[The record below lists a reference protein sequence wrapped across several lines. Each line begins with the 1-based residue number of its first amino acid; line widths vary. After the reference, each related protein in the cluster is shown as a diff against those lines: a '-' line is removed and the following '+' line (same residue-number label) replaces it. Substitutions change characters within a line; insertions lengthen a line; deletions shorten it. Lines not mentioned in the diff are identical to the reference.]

1 MRPFG
6 ILGIVAAVIA
16 LIAVFNSFFIVD
28 QRQQALV
35 LQVGASKAVYN
46 NGDNNDAGLKFKIP
60 LYQSVVFFDKRN
72 LGLDLP
78 EFEVFAVN
86 QERLSVD
93 AFIRWRINDPLEF
106 YRQFVTQQEGANQ
119 LENFARTA
127 IYNRLSQK
135 CPEEIISGLKPQT
148 PIEELDI
155 NDRDVDIC
163 QLAIE
168 GEAAPESSDEG
179 ESNETDGATPEEA
192 DTAEQLPD
200 EGARTILMN
209 NIRDDL
215 RNAIAD
221 RGIEIIDVRLKR
233 VELPAEITQGVFRQ
247 MIETRN
253 QEATDKRTQGDRDAA
268 EIRAQADRYR
278 VEREALAN
286 RCSEQLRGQGDAT
299 RNNIYAEAYDQD
311 REFFRFQRALI
322 ACENAFTAGTRIVLA
337 PDNLGLC
344 DEFIARARSNS
355 RARGTSSSGGGAADQ
370 EADLCEGFENS
381 VQ

>member
-6 ILGIVAAVIA
+6 VLGIVGGIAILIA
-16 LIAVFNSFFIVD
+16 LFNSFFIVD

-35 LQVGASKAVYN
+35 LRVGAAQAVYN
-46 NGDNNDAGLKFKIP
+46 NGDNDDAGLKFKIP
-60 LYQSVVFFDKRN
+60 LYESVVFFDKRN

-86 QERLSVD
+86 QERLAVD
-93 AFIRWRINDPLEF
+93 AFIRWRIDNPLEF
-106 YRQFVTQQEGANQ
+106 YRQFVTQQEGASQ
-119 LENFARTA
+119 LQNFARTA

-135 CPEEIISGLKPQT
+135 CPEEIISGRKPQT
-148 PIEELDI
+148 PIEDLDI
-155 NDRDVDIC
+155 NNPDVDIC

-168 GEAAPESSDEG
+168 GEITEESNDEG
-179 ESNETDGATPEEA
+179 ESEETDAAES
-192 DTAEQLPD
+192 DTAEQRPD
-200 EGARTILMN
+200 DGARTILMN

-268 EIRAQADRYR
+268 ETRAQADRYR
-278 VEREALAN
+278 IEREAAAN
-286 RCSEQLRGQGDAT
+286 RCSQQLRGEGDAT
-299 RNNIYAEAYDQD
+299 RNDIYANVYDQD

-322 ACENAFTAGTRIVLA
+322 ACEKAFTEGTRIVLA

-344 DEFIARARSNS
+344 DEFIERARINGFTRSASS
-355 RARGTSSSGGGAADQ
+355 RSASDSQDAN
-370 EADLCEGFENS
+370 EPDLCEGFDITGE
-381 VQ
+381 

>member
-1 MRPFG
+1 MKPFG
-6 ILGIVAAVIA
+6 ILGIVGALAI

-35 LQVGASKAVYN
+35 LQVGAAEAVYN
-46 NGDNNDAGLKFKIP
+46 NGDNEDAGLKFKIP

-93 AFIRWRINDPLEF
+93 AFIRWRIADPLEF
-106 YRQFVTQQEGANQ
+106 YRQFVTQQAGAGQ

-135 CPEEIISGLKPQT
+135 CPEEIISGLKPLR
-148 PIEELDI
+148 PIEAI
-155 NDRDVDIC
+155 ADRDPDVDIC
-163 QLAIE
+163 ELSLAGDSPVEEIVGE
-168 GEAAPESSDEG
+168 GETDEAV
-179 ESNETDGATPEEA
+179 SVVV
-192 DTAEQLPD
+192 D

-215 RNAIAD
+215 RTAIQN

-233 VELPAEITQGVFRQ
+233 VELPTEITQGVFRQ

-253 QEATDKRTQGDRDAA
+253 QEATDQRTQGDRDAA
-268 EIRAQADRYR
+268 EIRAQADRLR
-278 VEREALAN
+278 IEKEAAAN
-286 RCSEQLRGQGDAT
+286 RRSEQIRGEGDAE
-299 RNNIYAEAYDQD
+299 RNRIYAEAYEQD
-311 REFFRFQRALI
+311 AEFFRFQRALI
-322 ACENAFTAGTRIVLA
+322 ACEKAFTAGTRIVVA

-344 DEFIARARSNS
+344 DEFIDRARQNGS
-355 RARGTSSSGGGAADQ
+355 ARR
-370 EADLCEGFENS
+370 
-381 VQ
+381 

>member
-6 ILGIVAAVIA
+6 IIGIVAAVAA
-16 LIAVFNSFFIVD
+16 LVTLFNSFFIVD

-35 LQVGASKAVYN
+35 LQVGAAQAVYN
-46 NGDNNDAGLKFKIP
+46 NGDKDDAGLKFKIP
-60 LYQSVVFFDKRN
+60 LVQSVVFFDKRN

-93 AFIRWRINDPLEF
+93 AFVRWRINEPLEF
-106 YRQFVTQQEGANQ
+106 YRQFVTQESGASQ

-135 CPEEIISGLKPQT
+135 CPEEIISGRKPLR
-148 PIEELDI
+148 PIESIEIGDTET
-155 NDRDVDIC
+155 DIC
-163 QLAIE
+163 ELSLASDEPGVE
-168 GEAAPESSDEG
+168 GEEAVADE
-179 ESNETDGATPEEA
+179 A
-192 DTAEQLPD
+192 
-200 EGARTILMN
+200 ARTILMN

-215 RNAIAD
+215 RNAIQD

-233 VELPAEITQGVFRQ
+233 VELPEDITQGVFRQ

-268 EIRAQADRYR
+268 EIRAQADRLR
-278 VEREALAN
+278 IEKEATA
-286 RCSEQLRGQGDAT
+286 RRQSEQIRGEGDAE
-299 RNNIYAEAYDQD
+299 RNRIYAEAYEQD
-311 REFFRFQRALI
+311 AEFFRFQRALI
-322 ACENAFTAGTRIVLA
+322 ACEKAFTQGTRIVVA

-344 DEFIARARSNS
+344 DEFIDQARQNGVAR
-355 RARGTSSSGGGAADQ
+355 R
-370 EADLCEGFENS
+370 
-381 VQ
+381 

>member
-6 ILGIVAAVIA
+6 ILGIVGAVVA
-16 LIAVFNSFFIVD
+16 LIALFNSFFIVD

-35 LQVGASKAVYN
+35 LQVGAAEAVYN
-46 NGDNNDAGLKFKIP
+46 NGDNDDAGLKFKIP

-93 AFIRWRINDPLEF
+93 AFVRWRIDDPLEF
-106 YRQFVTQQEGANQ
+106 YRQFVTQQEGASQ
-119 LENFARTA
+119 LQNFARTA

-135 CPEEIISGLKPQT
+135 CPEEIISGRKPLR
-148 PIEELDI
+148 PIEEIDT
-155 NDRDVDIC
+155 NDPDVDIC
-163 QLAIE
+163 ELSLGVDTTDNIE
-168 GEAAPESSDEG
+168 DLIDG
-179 ESNETDGATPEEA
+179 ETD
-192 DTAEQLPD
+192 EQAPIVVD
-200 EGARTILMN
+200 DGARTILMN

-215 RNAIAD
+215 RNAIRN

-278 VEREALAN
+278 VEREAAAN
-286 RCSEQLRGQGDAT
+286 RCSEQLRGEGDGL
-299 RNNIYAEAYDQD
+299 RNSIYADVYDRD

-322 ACENAFTAGTRIVLA
+322 ACEKAFTQGTQIVVA
-337 PDNLGLC
+337 PNNLGLC
-344 DEFIARARSNS
+344 DEFIERARVNS
-355 RARGTSSSGGGAADQ
+355 ASRSGSASARRTPNPDVN
-370 EADLCEGFENS
+370 LCEGFDIE
-381 VQ
+381 

>member
-1 MRPFG
+1 MKPFG
-6 ILGIVAAVIA
+6 ILGIAGALAI

-35 LQVGASKAVYN
+35 LQVGAAEAVYN
-46 NGDNNDAGLKFKIP
+46 NGDNEDAGLKFKIP

-93 AFIRWRINDPLEF
+93 AFIRWRIADPLEF
-106 YRQFVTQQEGANQ
+106 YRQFVTQQAGAGQ

-135 CPEEIISGLKPQT
+135 CPEEIISGLKPLR
-148 PIEELDI
+148 PIEAI
-155 NDRDVDIC
+155 ADRDPDVDIC
-163 QLAIE
+163 ELSLAGDSPVEEIVGE
-168 GEAAPESSDEG
+168 GETDEAV
-179 ESNETDGATPEEA
+179 SVVV
-192 DTAEQLPD
+192 D

-215 RNAIAD
+215 RTAIQN

-233 VELPAEITQGVFRQ
+233 VELPTEITQGVFRQ

-253 QEATDKRTQGDRDAA
+253 QEATDQRTQGDRDAA
-268 EIRAQADRYR
+268 EIRAQADRLR
-278 VEREALAN
+278 IEKEAAAN
-286 RCSEQLRGQGDAT
+286 RRSEQIRGEGDAE
-299 RNNIYAEAYDQD
+299 RNRIYAEAYEQD
-311 REFFRFQRALI
+311 AEFFRFQRALI
-322 ACENAFTAGTRIVLA
+322 ACEKAFTDGTRIVVA
-337 PDNLGLC
+337 PNNLGLC
-344 DEFIARARSNS
+344 DEFIDRARQNGS
-355 RARGTSSSGGGAADQ
+355 ARR
-370 EADLCEGFENS
+370 
-381 VQ
+381 

>member
-1 MRPFG
+1 MKPFG
-6 ILGIVAAVIA
+6 ILGIVGA
-16 LIAVFNSFFIVD
+16 LAILIVVFNSFFIVD

-35 LQVGASKAVYN
+35 LQVGAAEAVYN
-46 NGDNNDAGLKFKIP
+46 NGDNKDAGLKFKIP

-93 AFIRWRINDPLEF
+93 AFIRWRIADPLEF
-106 YRQFVTQQEGANQ
+106 YRQFVTQQAGAGQ

-135 CPEEIISGLKPQT
+135 CPEEIISGLKPLR
-148 PIEELDI
+148 PIEAI
-155 NDRDVDIC
+155 ADRDPDVDIC
-163 QLAIE
+163 ELSLAGDSPVEEIVGD
-168 GEAAPESSDEG
+168 GE
-179 ESNETDGATPEEA
+179 TEEA
-192 DTAEQLPD
+192 VSVVVD

-215 RNAIAD
+215 RNAIQN

-233 VELPAEITQGVFRQ
+233 VELPTEITQGVFRQ

-253 QEATDKRTQGDRDAA
+253 QEATDQRTQGDRDAA
-268 EIRAQADRYR
+268 EIRAQADRLR
-278 VEREALAN
+278 IEKEAAAN
-286 RCSEQLRGQGDAT
+286 RRSEQIRGEGDAE
-299 RNNIYAEAYDQD
+299 RNRIYAEAYEQD
-311 REFFRFQRALI
+311 AEFFRFQRALI
-322 ACENAFTAGTRIVLA
+322 ACEKAFTAGTRIVVA

-344 DEFIARARSNS
+344 DEFITQARLNGSAR
-355 RARGTSSSGGGAADQ
+355 R
-370 EADLCEGFENS
+370 
-381 VQ
+381 

>member
-1 MRPFG
+1 MKPFG
-6 ILGIVAAVIA
+6 ILGIVGALAI

-35 LQVGASKAVYN
+35 LQVGAAEAVYN
-46 NGDNNDAGLKFKIP
+46 NGDNEDAGLKFKIP

-93 AFIRWRINDPLEF
+93 AFIRWRIADPLEF
-106 YRQFVTQQEGANQ
+106 YRQFVTQQAGAGQ

-135 CPEEIISGLKPQT
+135 CPEEIISGLKPLR
-148 PIEELDI
+148 PIEAI
-155 NDRDVDIC
+155 ADRDPDVDIC
-163 QLAIE
+163 ELSLADDSPVEEIVGE
-168 GEAAPESSDEG
+168 GETDEAV
-179 ESNETDGATPEEA
+179 SVVV
-192 DTAEQLPD
+192 D

-215 RNAIAD
+215 RTAIQN

-233 VELPAEITQGVFRQ
+233 VELPTEITQGVFRQ

-253 QEATDKRTQGDRDAA
+253 QEATDQRTQGDRDAA
-268 EIRAQADRYR
+268 EIRAQADRLR
-278 VEREALAN
+278 IEKEAAAN
-286 RCSEQLRGQGDAT
+286 RRSEEIRGEGDEE
-299 RNNIYAEAYDQD
+299 RNRIYAEAYEQD
-311 REFFRFQRALI
+311 AEFFRFQRALI
-322 ACENAFTAGTRIVLA
+322 ACEKAFTEGTRIVVA
-337 PDNLGLC
+337 PNNLGLC
-344 DEFIARARSNS
+344 DEFIDRARQNGS
-355 RARGTSSSGGGAADQ
+355 ARR
-370 EADLCEGFENS
+370 
-381 VQ
+381 

>member
-6 ILGIVAAVIA
+6 ILGIVAAIA
-16 LIAVFNSFFIVD
+16 VLVAVFNSFFIVD

-35 LQVGASKAVYN
+35 LRVGAAQAVYN
-46 NGDNNDAGLKFKIP
+46 NGNNDDAGLKFKIP
-60 LYQSVVFFDKRN
+60 LYESVVFFDKRN

-93 AFIRWRINDPLEF
+93 AFVRWRIDDPLEF
-106 YRQFVTQQEGANQ
+106 YRQFQNQQEGASQ
-119 LENFARTA
+119 LQNFARTA

-135 CPEEIISGLKPQT
+135 CPEEIISGLKPLRPVET
-148 PIEELDI
+148 IDT
-155 NDRDVDIC
+155 NDPDVDIC
-163 QLAIE
+163 ELAITTSAPVAVEGDTE
-168 GEAAPESSDEG
+168 GELIVPAAI
-179 ESNETDGATPEEA
+179 ETDS
-192 DTAEQLPD
+192 
-200 EGARTILMN
+200 GARTILMN

-215 RNAIAD
+215 RNAIQN

-268 EIRAQADRYR
+268 EIRAQADRLR
-278 VEREALAN
+278 IEKEATAL
-286 RCSEQLRGQGDAT
+286 RQSEQIRGEGDAT
-299 RNNIYAEAYDQD
+299 RNRIYANAYEKDA
-311 REFFRFQRALI
+311 EFFRFQRALI
-322 ACENAFTAGTRIVLA
+322 ACEKAFTQGTRIVVA

-344 DEFIARARSNS
+344 DEFIDQARQNGVAR
-355 RARGTSSSGGGAADQ
+355 R
-370 EADLCEGFENS
+370 
-381 VQ
+381 

>member
-6 ILGIVAAVIA
+6 ILGIVGAVVVLIA
-16 LIAVFNSFFIVD
+16 LFNSFFIVD

-35 LQVGASKAVYN
+35 LQVGAAEAVYN
-46 NGDNNDAGLKFKIP
+46 NGDNDDAGLKFKIP

-93 AFIRWRINDPLEF
+93 AFIRWRIDDPLEF
-106 YRQFVTQQEGANQ
+106 YRQFVTQQEGASQ
-119 LENFARTA
+119 LQNFARTA
-127 IYNRLSQK
+127 IYNRLTQK
-135 CPEEIISGLKPQT
+135 CPEEIISGLKPLR
-148 PIEELDI
+148 PIESIDT

-163 QLAIE
+163 ELAIGVE
-168 GEAAPESSDEG
+168 TPA
-179 ESNETDGATPEEA
+179 ETDGEQAGDGETP
-192 DTAEQLPD
+192 AELESD
-200 EGARTILMN
+200 SGARTILMN

-215 RNAIAD
+215 RDAIQN

-268 EIRAQADRYR
+268 EIRAQADRLR
-278 VEREALAN
+278 IEKEATA
-286 RCSEQLRGQGDAT
+286 RRQSEQIRGEGDAE
-299 RNNIYAEAYDQD
+299 RNRIYADAYEQD
-311 REFFRFQRALI
+311 AEFFRFQRALI
-322 ACENAFTAGTRIVLA
+322 ACEKAFTAGTRIVVA

-344 DEFIARARSNS
+344 DEFIDQARANGS
-355 RARGTSSSGGGAADQ
+355 ARR
-370 EADLCEGFENS
+370 
-381 VQ
+381 

>member
-6 ILGIVAAVIA
+6 ILGIVGAVVVLIA
-16 LIAVFNSFFIVD
+16 LFNSFFIVD

-35 LQVGASKAVYN
+35 LQVGAAEAVYN
-46 NGDNNDAGLKFKIP
+46 NGDNDDAGLKFKIP

-93 AFIRWRINDPLEF
+93 AFIRWRISDPLEF
-106 YRQFVTQQEGANQ
+106 YRQFVTQDEGAGQ

-135 CPEEIISGLKPQT
+135 CPEEIVSGLKPLR
-148 PIEELDI
+148 PIEAI
-155 NDRDVDIC
+155 ADRDPDVDIC
-163 QLAIE
+163 ELSLAADSPVEEIV
-168 GEAAPESSDEG
+168 GDGDTDAPV
-179 ESNETDGATPEEA
+179 PVIV
-192 DTAEQLPD
+192 D

-215 RNAIAD
+215 RNAIQN

-233 VELPAEITQGVFRQ
+233 VELPTEITQGVFRQ

-268 EIRAQADRYR
+268 EIRAQADRLR
-278 VEREALAN
+278 IEKEAAAN
-286 RCSEQLRGQGDAT
+286 RRSEQIRGEGDAE
-299 RNNIYAEAYDQD
+299 RNRIYAEAYEQD
-311 REFFRFQRALI
+311 AEFFRFQRALI
-322 ACENAFTAGTRIVLA
+322 ACEKAFTQGTRLVVA
-337 PDNLGLC
+337 PNNLGLC
-344 DEFIARARSNS
+344 DEFIDQARQNGTAR
-355 RARGTSSSGGGAADQ
+355 R
-370 EADLCEGFENS
+370 
-381 VQ
+381 

>member
-6 ILGIVAAVIA
+6 ILGIVGAVVVLIA
-16 LIAVFNSFFIVD
+16 LFNSFFIVD

-35 LQVGASKAVYN
+35 LQVGAAEAVYN
-46 NGDNNDAGLKFKIP
+46 NGDNEDAGLKFKIP

-93 AFIRWRINDPLEF
+93 AFIRWRIDDPLEF
-106 YRQFVTQQEGANQ
+106 YRQFVTQQEGASQ
-119 LENFARTA
+119 LQNFARTA

-135 CPEEIISGLKPQT
+135 CPEEIVSGLKPLR
-148 PIEELDI
+148 PIEAI
-155 NDRDVDIC
+155 ADRDPDVDIC
-163 QLAIE
+163 ELSLA
-168 GEAAPESSDEG
+168 SDSPVEEIVG
-179 ESNETDGATPEEA
+179 DGDTDVPVPVIA
-192 DTAEQLPD
+192 D

-215 RNAIAD
+215 RNAIQN

-233 VELPAEITQGVFRQ
+233 VELPTEITQGVFRQ

-268 EIRAQADRYR
+268 EIRAQADRLR
-278 VEREALAN
+278 IEKEATARRE
-286 RCSEQLRGQGDAT
+286 SEEIRGQGDAE
-299 RNNIYAEAYDQD
+299 RNRIYAEAYEQD
-311 REFFRFQRALI
+311 AEFFRFQRALI
-322 ACENAFTAGTRIVLA
+322 ACEKAFTQGTRIVVA
-337 PDNLGLC
+337 PNNLGLC
-344 DEFIARARSNS
+344 DEFIVQARAN
-355 RARGTSSSGGGAADQ
+355 GAARR
-370 EADLCEGFENS
+370 
-381 VQ
+381 

>member
-1 MRPFG
+1 MKPFG
-6 ILGIVAAVIA
+6 ILGIVGALVI
-16 LIAVFNSFFIVD
+16 LFTLFNSFFIVD

-35 LQVGASKAVYN
+35 LQVGAAEAVYN
-46 NGDNNDAGLKFKIP
+46 NGDNEDAGLKFKIP

-93 AFIRWRINDPLEF
+93 AFVRWRIADPLEF
-106 YRQFVTQQEGANQ
+106 YRQFVTQQEGAGQ

-135 CPEEIISGLKPQT
+135 CPEEIISGLKPLR
-148 PIEELDI
+148 PIEPVA
-155 NDRDVDIC
+155 DRDPDVDIC
-163 QLAIE
+163 ELSL
-168 GEAAPESSDEG
+168 GG
-179 ESNETDGATPEEA
+179 ESAVEEIVGDVETDEPV
-192 DTAEQLPD
+192 PVVVD

-215 RNAIAD
+215 RNAIQN

-233 VELPAEITQGVFRQ
+233 VELPTEITQGVFRQ

-268 EIRAQADRYR
+268 EIRAQADRLR
-278 VEREALAN
+278 IEKEAAAN
-286 RCSEQLRGQGDAT
+286 RRSEQIRGEGDAE
-299 RNNIYAEAYDQD
+299 RNRIYAEAYEQD
-311 REFFRFQRALI
+311 AEFFRFQRALI
-322 ACENAFTAGTRIVLA
+322 ACEKAFTQGTRLVVA
-337 PDNLGLC
+337 PNNLGLC
-344 DEFIARARSNS
+344 DEFIDQARQNGSAR
-355 RARGTSSSGGGAADQ
+355 R
-370 EADLCEGFENS
+370 
-381 VQ
+381 